1 MLRSSDSPKARQ
13 SAALPALHPGCCRSC
28 GHSLQPPQR
37 DASLRAVGRG
47 TQHRQARGILVL
59 GFQLEEVL
67 EGEGKSGRRC
77 GGDGA
82 AIGAGA
88 GVGILI

>member
-1 MLRSSDSPKARQ
+1 MPRSSDSPKARQ
-13 SAALPALHPGCCRSC
+13 PAAQPSLHPGCCQCC
-28 GHSLQPPQR
+28 GHLLQPP
-37 DASLRAVGRG
+37 DHEASLQAVVCG
-47 TQHRQARGILVL
+47 TQHLRARAISVL

-67 EGEGKSGRRC
+67 EGKERSRRHC